1 LEICLAG
8 APHRYAACC
17 IEPSEAFQIS
27 ANHSKAKQAGVC
39 AGLRIAEVPISA
51 ALSLPLPREK
61 AAAIAE
67 SKLGEPA
74 SGYTTIFDA
83 VADAAD
89 AFCLRTSVPA
99 L

>member
-1 LEICLAG
+1 
-8 APHRYAACC
+8 
-17 IEPSEAFQIS
+17 
-27 ANHSKAKQAGVC
+27 
-39 AGLRIAEVPISA
+39 LRIAEVPISA

-67 SKLGEPA
+67 SKFGEPA
-74 SGYTTIFDA
+74 RGYTRIFDA

-99 L
+99 LEVIAPRTASVWRNVQSISRRFAKI